1 METKD
6 GKVEAQITSMDA
18 VAVSSSLTPD
28 LPPAYATLDPP
39 AKAEENPATVLDVQT
54 PYPPATDANLA
65 AGVVMAGAPAQEA
78 TVSKG
83 AQTTTNYNNYLPTNY
98 QLPTLPPN
106 HPQHMLSFCIFMGL
120 AAQAFSQD
128 LKNCGKASE
137 LFAFNPPTLQ
147 YPAGVAAANF
157 TVQLTSKPAG
167 TVSQA
172 LNIDG
177 FTMHPNILNYT
188 PDNWNVPQTV
198 TLVAKPNIYS
208 TGSAANLKLRYG
220 VNAPCSPTIHTCES
234 TYDVKYESSPPKTC
248 VSSGDPHLKLFDG
261 SKCEGQDHGGFYLF
275 KNQHMEVQAH
285 HYQCGNY
292 KCNGAA
298 SIRYGDSVVIVSAMK
313 KYGSNSVGKTV
324 EYNRISEQ
332 TTGISVNSDT
342 KDQWVFTTDDGT
354 VVTISTHMF
363 TEMSITINASPYMA
377 SIKQNSGVCAKS
389 CKWNTHR
396 VPDSENHMVGRYTKG
411 SLFPPLA
418 AWWGKDYKDLVPGIK
433 FTEADYK
440 KSVCAA
446 TTTSSLPAASSSSTT
461 SSVAPATS
469 ASSTT
474 SAVVVPS
481 TSSATTSGVP
491 APSSSTAASTTSSAA
506 ATTASSTTT
515 TGAAATSSSSSTGAA
530 SSSSSSS
537 ASSSYMASSSTVP
550 PAGNSPS
557 TSSSASS
564 SVASMTTTSIAA
576 SPSPSVYIPIYD
588 PNNYNYTVPSTNT
601 TTPGTPI
608 YSDAD
613 KVKATLQCREI
624 LNVPGC
630 DGLIAEHI
638 EFLID
643 ACVADY
649 LLTGTHI
656 FSTGHLAAL
665 NAQCHHQCETIIA
678 APIQVSN
685 NTNVAANVQIIAG
698 YNNNTCI
705 NSCSA
710 KGQCSAKG
718 CICDAPWSGIDC
730 SINLSQYSPPQPP
743 MIKCDN
749 GTTYQGT
756 YVAPAALNPAAAAVI
771 AQYQPAAPGSNSG
784 GIYTV
789 GPLKT
794 TARGPAATGV
804 LASGARGAAA
814 VVGIVSFSVLLM
826 L

>member
-1 METKD
+1 
-6 GKVEAQITSMDA
+6 
-18 VAVSSSLTPD
+18 
-28 LPPAYATLDPP
+28 
-39 AKAEENPATVLDVQT
+39 
-54 PYPPATDANLA
+54 
-65 AGVVMAGAPAQEA
+65 
-78 TVSKG
+78 
-83 AQTTTNYNNYLPTNY
+83 
-98 QLPTLPPN
+98 
-106 HPQHMLSFCIFMGL
+106 MGL
-120 AAQAFSQD
+120 AATQAFSQD
-128 LKNCGKASE
+128 IRNCGKASE

-188 PDNWNVPQTV
+188 PDNWNIPQTV
-198 TLVAKPNIYS
+198 TLVAKPNVYS

-248 VSSGDPHLKLFDG
+248 VSSGDPHLRLFDG

-313 KYGSNSVGKTV
+313 KYGSNSAGKSV
-324 EYNRISEQ
+324 EYNRISQE
-332 TTGISVNSDT
+332 TTGISVNSDI

-377 SIKQNSGVCAKS
+377 SVKGNAGVCAKS
-389 CKWNTHR
+389 CNWKSHR

-411 SLFPPLA
+411 TCFPPLA
-418 AWWGKDYKDLVPGIK
+418 AWWGKDYKDLVPGLT
-433 FTEADYK
+433 FTDADYK
-440 KSVCAA
+440 KGVCAA
-446 TTTSSLPAASSSSTT
+446 TTTSSLPAAPSSSTT

-469 ASSTT
+469 ASFTT
-474 SAVVVPS
+474 SAVVVPP
-481 TSSATTSGVP
+481 TSANTSNAP
-491 APSSSTAASTTSSAA
+491 ALSTAASTTSSAA
-506 ATTASSTTT
+506 ATTAPATSAPATSAPATSAPATTASATT
-515 TGAAATSSSSSTGAA
+515 TGAATTASSSTGAA
-530 SSSSSSS
+530 SSS
-537 ASSSYMASSSTVP
+537 ASSSYVVSSSSTVP

-557 TSSSASS
+557 TSQTSASS
-564 SVASMTTTSIAA
+564 NVASSTTSAAA

-588 PNNYNYTVPSTNT
+588 PNNYNYTIPANSTVP
-601 TTPGTPI
+601 PAAGTPI

-630 DGLIAEHI
+630 DGLIPDHI
-638 EFLID
+638 EFLIS
-643 ACVADY
+643 ACVDDY

-685 NTNVAANVQIIAG
+685 NTNIAANVQIIAG

-718 CICDAPWSGIDC
+718 CICDAPWSGTDC
-730 SINLSQYSPPQPP
+730 SINLSQYSPPNPP
-743 MIKCDN
+743 IIKCEN

-756 YVAPAALNPAAAAVI
+756 YVAPAALNPAAAAVVK
-771 AQYQPAAPGSNSG
+771 QYQPAAAPGSNSG
-784 GIYTV
+784 GVYTV

-794 TARGPAATGV
+794 SARAPAAATGV
-804 LASGARGAAA
+804 LASGAVGAAVA
-814 VVGIVSFSVLLM
+814 GVVSFAVALM

>member
-1 METKD
+1 
-6 GKVEAQITSMDA
+6 
-18 VAVSSSLTPD
+18 
-28 LPPAYATLDPP
+28 
-39 AKAEENPATVLDVQT
+39 
-54 PYPPATDANLA
+54 
-65 AGVVMAGAPAQEA
+65 
-78 TVSKG
+78 
-83 AQTTTNYNNYLPTNY
+83 
-98 QLPTLPPN
+98 
-106 HPQHMLSFCIFMGL
+106 
-120 AAQAFSQD
+120 
-128 LKNCGKASE
+128 
-137 LFAFNPPTLQ
+137 
-147 YPAGVAAANF
+147 
-157 TVQLTSKPAG
+157 
-167 TVSQA
+167 
-172 LNIDG
+172 
-177 FTMHPNILNYT
+177 
-188 PDNWNVPQTV
+188 
-198 TLVAKPNIYS
+198 
-208 TGSAANLKLRYG
+208 
-220 VNAPCSPTIHTCES
+220 
-234 TYDVKYESSPPKTC
+234 
-248 VSSGDPHLKLFDG
+248 
-261 SKCEGQDHGGFYLF
+261 
-275 KNQHMEVQAH
+275 
-285 HYQCGNY
+285 
-292 KCNGAA
+292 
-298 SIRYGDSVVIVSAMK
+298 MK
-313 KYGSNSVGKTV
+313 KYGSNSAGKTV
-324 EYNRISEQ
+324 EYNRISQE
-332 TTGISVNSDT
+332 TTGISVNSNT

-411 SLFPPLA
+411 TCFPPLA

-433 FTEADYK
+433 FTDADYK

-446 TTTSSLPAASSSSTT
+446 TTTTSSLPAASSSSSTT
-461 SSVAPATS
+461 SSAAPATS

-474 SAVVVPS
+474 SAVVVPP
-481 TSSATTSGVP
+481 TSPATTTSNVP

-515 TGAAATSSSSSTGAA
+515 GAAATSSSSSSTGAA
-530 SSSSSSS
+530 SSSSSS
-537 ASSSYMASSSTVP
+537 ASSSSVPSSSTVP

-564 SVASMTTTSIAA
+564 SVASMTTTSTTAAA

-588 PNNYNYTVPSTNT
+588 PNNYNYTLPTTNT
-601 TTPGTPI
+601 TIPGTPI
-608 YSDAD
+608 YTDAD
-613 KVKATLQCREI
+613 KLKATLQCREI

-630 DGLIAEHI
+630 DGLIPEHI
-638 EFLID
+638 EFLIS
-643 ACVADY
+643 ACVDDY

-784 GIYTV
+784 GVYTV

-804 LASGARGAAA
+804 LASGAFSSV
-814 VVGIVSFSVLLM
+814 VVGIVSFSVVLM